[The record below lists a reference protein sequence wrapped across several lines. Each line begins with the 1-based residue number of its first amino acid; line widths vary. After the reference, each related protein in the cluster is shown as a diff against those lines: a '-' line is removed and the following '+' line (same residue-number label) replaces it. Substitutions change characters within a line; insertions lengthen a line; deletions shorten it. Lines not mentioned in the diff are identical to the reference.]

1 MDIVTKKEL
10 IKIIWGIC
18 KFDAEIL
25 ARNEQ
30 LLKDGV
36 VIRRTED
43 HEVVAKI
50 GHLMSYIYKEI
61 SKDNTIRELNIS
73 EYICV
78 NEVPEQLKKT
88 ELEVALFKI
97 QELLS
102 KVSNP

>member
-36 VIRRTED
+36 VIRRNEE

-50 GHLMSYIYKEI
+50 GHLMSYINKEL
-61 SKDNTIRELNIS
+61 SKDNTFRELNIP
-73 EYICV
+73 EYIYA
-78 NEVPEQLKKT
+78 NEVPEQLKGT
-88 ELEVALFKI
+88 ELEVALLKI

-102 KVSNP
+102 AVSNP